1 MTPIRRRVDVNL
13 EELDQVLDGARQAPL
28 SETDYDKL
36 KGALHALAA
45 LLVRTHN
52 TEKTSA
58 VLENSEGAET
68 GTGTQSDADA
78 AAPPGHGR
86 NGAEA
91 FGGARKIDIK
101 HQILTHGD
109 RCPEC
114 GKGNVYGQ
122 KEPKAL
128 VRIVGQAPLAATV
141 YSLERLRC
149 GACGQVFTA
158 PEPEGVGPEKY
169 DETAAAM
176 IAQLK
181 YGSGVPFYRLEQLED
196 QLGIPLPAATQWEIV
211 EEQAEL
217 IEPARDELIR
227 QAAQCEVVHND
238 DTGMRVLRL
247 AREASDE
254 RTGVFTSGIV
264 STGQGWKIALYFTGR
279 QHAGENLADVLKQR
293 AQRLSPPIQMCDA
306 LSRNVPKLSAG
317 AEILLANCLAHGRRQ
332 FVEVAA
338 NFPDQCR
345 YVLEMLGQVYGYD
358 AEARERGLRP
368 EERLQLH
375 QECSGPV
382 MDQLHDWLQA
392 QFAERKTEPNSG
404 LGKAITYLLRHW
416 RPLTTFLRVAG
427 APLDNN
433 ICERALK
440 RAVLHR
446 KNALFYKTLNGAQVG
461 DLFMSLIH
469 TCQLC
474 GANSFDYLT
483 KLQRHAQKL
492 AANPAQWMPWN
503 YRETLARTVC
513 LTDSS

>member
-1 MTPIRRRVDVNL
+1 MKRARRCVDVNL
-13 EELDQVLDGARQAPL
+13 DELDRVLDGARQAPL

-45 LLVRTHN
+45 MLAPPRT

-58 VLENSEGAET
+58 VLEKSEGSET
-68 GTGTQSDADA
+68 GAGTQPDTN
-78 AAPPGHGR
+78 PPPSPGPGR

-91 FGGARKIDIK
+91 FGDARKVDIA
-101 HQILTHGD
+101 HQKLKHGD

-122 KEPKAL
+122 KEPKVL

-158 PEPEGVGPEKY
+158 HEPEGVGSEKY
-169 DETAAAM
+169 DETAAM

-181 YGSGVPFYRLEQLED
+181 YGSGTPFYRLEQLEG

-211 EEQAEL
+211 EEAAAL
-217 IEPARDELIR
+217 LKPARDELIR
-227 QAAQCEVVHND
+227 QAAQGEVVHND
-238 DTGMRVLRL
+238 DTSMRVLRL
-247 AREASDE
+247 PREASDE

-279 QHAGENLADVLKQR
+279 QHAGENIADVLKQR
-293 AQRLSPPIQMCDA
+293 ARHSIPPIQMCDA
-306 LSRNVPKLSAG
+306 LSRNVPKLPAG
-317 AEILLANCLAHGRRQ
+317 VEILLANCLAHGRRQ

-338 NFPDQCR
+338 NFPDECR
-345 YVLEMLGQVYGYD
+345 YVLEMLGQVYGYN
-358 AEARERGLRP
+358 AEARERSLAT
-368 EERLQLH
+368 EERLRFH
-375 QECSGPV
+375 QERSGPV
-382 MDQLHDWLQA
+382 MDQLHGWLDA
-392 QFAERKTEPNSG
+392 QLAEKRTEPNSG
-404 LGKAITYLLRHW
+404 LGKAITYLPRHW
-416 RPLTTFLRVAG
+416 RPLTTFLRVAA

-433 ICERALK
+433 ILERALK

-446 KNALFYKTLNGAQVG
+446 KNALFYRTLNGSQVG

-483 KLQRHAQKL
+483 ELQRHAQEL
-492 AANPAQWMPWN
+492 AANPTEWMPWS
-503 YRETLARTVC
+503 YRETIERTGV
-513 LTDSS
+513 